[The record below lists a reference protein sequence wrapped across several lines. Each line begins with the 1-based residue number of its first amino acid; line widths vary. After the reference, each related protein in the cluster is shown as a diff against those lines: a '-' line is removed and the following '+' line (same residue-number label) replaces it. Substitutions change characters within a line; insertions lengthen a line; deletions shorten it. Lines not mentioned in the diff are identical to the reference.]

1 MDEDVKAGETVV
13 DWWGINYYS
22 RPVGLDGLD
31 EFGMGLEWVCMG
43 LDQLI
48 QQTSGF
54 GMGKL
59 KGKSGGC
66 RKHNFWTAR
75 VTLNKIIYS

>member
-1 MDEDVKAGETVV
+1 MQVLYVDEDVKAGETVV

-31 EFGMGLEWVCMG
+31 EFGMG
-43 LDQLI
+43 
-48 QQTSGF
+48 
-54 GMGKL
+54 KL